1 MREDLENNYTKI
13 ISNDGTLFSTISG
26 KGNILMK
33 ELFEYKE
40 DISLYTARKIY
51 GIVSYELYSKDT
63 MIFGENPSYNIW
75 LNNVLGHSKNN
86 LNTAYSYSNIE
97 LLRQNLVP
105 EELAVHQTVIDAEID
120 DIKDRLDEMQV
131 PQSTEK
137 PILVD
142 FNNRQIKEKIDLVKE
157 IYDKYL
163 KDHKKKPTQTELEK
177 LAKNIT
183 TRENIRLFYKK
194 FVK

>member
-1 MREDLENNYTKI
+1 
-13 ISNDGTLFSTISG
+13 
-26 KGNILMK
+26 
-33 ELFEYKE
+33 
-40 DISLYTARKIY
+40 
-51 GIVSYELYSKDT
+51 